1 MNWYASYL
9 VKSALQRFGQYDVP
23 QAPQTSPYHFQ
34 ASIGSDSAPGDPNA
48 LYSPLPSTHA
58 SGMVGGA
65 TGQMQQQ
72 EQNRLD
78 PTDLMFN
85 RTRGVQNAARGV
97 GQAGRAAGQAG
108 RVAGQAGSQI
118 GRTAGQL
125 GRVAGQAGRTA
136 GQTASWGGR
145 LANMV
150 GRGGVGGWGAA
161 IAGGAAAAYALPNLM
176 WNLSGPGI
184 GMRARNERVQ
194 AAGGK
199 AIHTQGLMDSGSY
212 DFSSPMQKLIPGS

>member
-1 MNWYASYL
+1 MNWSASYL
-9 VKSALQRFGQYDVP
+9 IKCALAPASSSA
-23 QAPQTSPYHFQ
+23 PYYQ
-34 ASIGSDSAPGDPNA
+34 ASEFSAENPPQLGQNSLNLMAPK
-48 LYSPLPSTHA
+48 PS
-58 SGMVGGA
+58 SMVGGA